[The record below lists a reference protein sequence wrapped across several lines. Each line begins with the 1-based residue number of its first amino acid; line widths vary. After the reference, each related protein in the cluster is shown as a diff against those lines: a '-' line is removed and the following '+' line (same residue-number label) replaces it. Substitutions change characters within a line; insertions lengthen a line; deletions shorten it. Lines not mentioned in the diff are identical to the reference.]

1 MNKLKSGILNV
12 SSNVIGDSTEK
23 ANFPHKFTLTD
34 FQVFRFHKDS
44 VNSSSA
50 NLKLLKTQPFKIVQ

>member
-1 MNKLKSGILNV
+1 M
-12 SSNVIGDSTEK
+12 IGDSTEK

-50 NLKLLKTQPFKIVQ
+50 NLKLLKTQPFKTVQ